1 MIANWQ
7 KFNEQHSWKALI
19 PEFILIDKDKTIV
32 KYIKSNVVQNSE
44 MINLMYAQ
52 EGADVPSDMQ
62 IDIYFENIAQGGVNE
77 AVRLLI
83 DIALGDLMTS
93 EFSIENGKL
102 KVIQYTSTGS
112 KFDPSNTIFGL
123 EEESLVAFIKLLE
136 YLSKTKLKR
145 EEFNFLD
152 TNPDSYIPQ

>member
-7 KFNEQHSWKALI
+7 KFNEQHSWKELI
-19 PEFILIDKDKTIV
+19 PEYLHLKKGNTLA
-32 KYIKSNVVQNSE
+32 KYTKGNVVQNSE
-44 MINLMYAQ
+44 MINLMYSQ

-102 KVIQYTSTGS
+102 RVIQYTSTGS

-123 EEESLVAFIKLLE
+123 EEESLVTFIKLLE
-136 YLSKTKLKR
+136 YLSKTTLKR

-152 TNPDSYIPQ
+152 TDPDSYIP